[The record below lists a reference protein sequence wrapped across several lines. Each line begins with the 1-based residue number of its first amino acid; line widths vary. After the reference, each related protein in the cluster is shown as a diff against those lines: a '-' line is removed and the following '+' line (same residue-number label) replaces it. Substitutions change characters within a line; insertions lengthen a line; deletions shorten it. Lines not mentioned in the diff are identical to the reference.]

1 MPFES
6 FFFLNK
12 MVYTR
17 KMKRIIFALLIF
29 FSILSGSCSAWEW
42 SDFLGGGGEITFQTK
57 TLSMDEVRQMR
68 VRDIKRRLAR
78 SHGYSADELYVSTKV
93 ILKKEK
99 TVVQSYYCLTEI
111 IIY

>member
-1 MPFES
+1 
-6 FFFLNK
+6 

-17 KMKRIIFALLIF
+17 KIKRIILAVLIF
-29 FSILSGSCSAWEW
+29 FSIFSGSCSAWEW
-42 SDFLGGGGEITFQTK
+42 SDFLGGGDITFQTK

-93 ILKKEK
+93 ILKNKNKK
-99 TVVQSYYCLTEI
+99 TFVQSYCLTEI
-111 IIY
+111 IFIIY